1 MCRFLQLAAL
11 FYGLA
16 CCSTNVAAVE
26 KIPLYSH
33 YTTAPFAVDGVPTQ
47 SSCTL
52 RLAAWL
58 SSHSAARYQFEA
70 RQIPRLRLNQV
81 VARDDWQGVV
91 TWANPLWFADA
102 ERQHFLWSSAL
113 MSDRNVLVSR
123 QADGLRLPAQAPSRR
138 LRLGGIAGHSY
149 ADLQPLLQRDLLVRE
164 DAQSDLSNVF
174 KLQHKRVDLVVLPA
188 SSLAYVRAQITDFE
202 QWASI
207 SPMPQSSYQR
217 FLFTSRAN
225 VPLMDYLQQALV
237 QLGQAP
243 EWAQCLASPAP

>member
-1 MCRFLQLAAL
+1 M
-11 FYGLA
+11 
-16 CCSTNVAAVE
+16 
-26 KIPLYSH
+26 
-33 YTTAPFAVDGVPTQ
+33 
-47 SSCTL
+47 
-52 RLAAWL
+52 
-58 SSHSAARYQFEA
+58 
-70 RQIPRLRLNQV
+70 
-81 VARDDWQGVV
+81 
-91 TWANPLWFADA
+91 
-102 ERQHFLWSSAL
+102 
-113 MSDRNVLVSR
+113 
-123 QADGLRLPAQAPSRR
+123 
-138 LRLGGIAGHSY
+138 
-149 ADLQPLLQRDLLVRE
+149 RE

-174 KLQHKRVDLVVLPA
+174 KLQHKLVLPA